1 MKTYLF
7 FFGKSQDFT
16 FEVFDEFGKVND
28 FNKIIKDFDLLESEY
43 FNIDD
48 INNTSIIAKY
58 NFVSNAGVK
67 FSMLKL
73 YSLAQAV
80 SGNRIEGSIYGV
92 ALLSE
97 RDLSF
102 SETNLSLLKQ
112 AKDEFAKLSLA
123 GLKFNK
129 SNFSEDANAIWNAI
143 VNSEAGNYF
152 RLLSYGQNIQISN
165 NRLPRAY
172 FVNSIFDTSHNFD
185 NQMGLTQRLY
195 VSNDIDHL
203 KRMQL
208 KWGNSFPVFIKSS
221 AGWESSKPK
230 SSTEDRITRE
240 SLPPESSDM
249 KSLKI
254 QLSDLQY
261 EYSQLELEAKEKI
274 KNHKSK
280 TKLFKFIIIFQLLI
294 LAGVLIFS
302 ILKKNTDN
310 KYSEF
315 NNVELNGNIINNDS
329 VTLSNEYGNKS
340 FFIDEDGKYEAL
352 KKIIINIEKLRS
364 LKSTKNFKSDS
375 VLLLSLKNNIIIAAD
390 KINMDTSL
398 VNKFY
403 LQAQKRIAK

>member
-48 INNTSIIAKY
+48 INNSSIIAKY

-129 SNFSEDANAIWNAI
+129 SNFSADANAIWNAI

-172 FVNSIFDTSHNFD
+172 FINSIFDTSHNFD

-221 AGWESSKPK
+221 AGWESSNLK
-230 SSTEDRITRE
+230 SSTEDRITPV
-240 SLPPESSDM
+240 SIPPESSDI

-254 QLSDLQY
+254 KLSDLQY

-280 TKLFKFIIIFQLLI
+280 AKLFKFIIIFQFLALTGLLI
-294 LAGVLIFS
+294 FFIFKKKIVNDQPQPSNTESSDSIAMLKEHYDKFLIVEDEGKYQD
-302 ILKKNTDN
+302 LKK
-310 KYSEF
+310 
-315 NNVELNGNIINNDS
+315 V
-329 VTLSNEYGNKS
+329 
-340 FFIDEDGKYEAL
+340 
-352 KKIIINIEKLRS
+352 IINIEKIRGIRTS
-364 LKSTKNFKSDS
+364 KNFKSDS
-375 VLLLSLKNNIIIAAD
+375 ALLINLKKDIIIAAE
-390 KINMDTSL
+390 KINFDTIL
-398 VNKFY
+398 INKFY
-403 LQAQKRIAK
+403 LEAQKRIAK

>member
-48 INNTSIIAKY
+48 INNSSIIAKY

-129 SNFSEDANAIWNAI
+129 SNFSADANAIWNAI

-172 FVNSIFDTSHNFD
+172 FINSIFDTSHNFD

-221 AGWESSKPK
+221 AGWESSNLK
-230 SSTEDRITRE
+230 SSTEDRITPV
-240 SLPPESSDM
+240 SIPPESSDI

-254 QLSDLQY
+254 KLSDLQY

-280 TKLFKFIIIFQLLI
+280 AKLFKFIIIFQFLVLTGLLI
-294 LAGVLIFS
+294 FFIFKKKIVNDQPQPSNTESSDSIAMLKEHYDKFLIVEDEGKYQD
-302 ILKKNTDN
+302 LKK
-310 KYSEF
+310 
-315 NNVELNGNIINNDS
+315 V
-329 VTLSNEYGNKS
+329 
-340 FFIDEDGKYEAL
+340 
-352 KKIIINIEKLRS
+352 IINIEKIRGIRTS
-364 LKSTKNFKSDS
+364 KNFKSDS
-375 VLLLSLKNNIIIAAD
+375 ALLINLKKDIIIAAE
-390 KINMDTSL
+390 KINFDTIL
-398 VNKFY
+398 INKFY
-403 LQAQKRIAK
+403 LEAQKRIAK

>member
-48 INNTSIIAKY
+48 INNSSIIAKY

-129 SNFSEDANAIWNAI
+129 SNFSADANAIWNAI

-172 FVNSIFDTSHNFD
+172 FINSIFDTSHNFD

-221 AGWESSKPK
+221 AGWESSNLK
-230 SSTEDRITRE
+230 SSTEDRITPV
-240 SLPPESSDM
+240 SIPPESSDI

-254 QLSDLQY
+254 KLSDLQY

-280 TKLFKFIIIFQLLI
+280 AKLFKFIIIFQFLVLTGLLI
-294 LAGVLIFS
+294 FFIFKKKIVNDQPQPSNTESSDSIAMLKEHYDKFLIVEDEGKYQD
-302 ILKKNTDN
+302 LKK
-310 KYSEF
+310 
-315 NNVELNGNIINNDS
+315 VIIH
-329 VTLSNEYGNKS
+329 
-340 FFIDEDGKYEAL
+340 
-352 KKIIINIEKLRS
+352 IEKIRGIRTS
-364 LKSTKNFKSDS
+364 KNFKSDS
-375 VLLLSLKNNIIIAAD
+375 ALLINLKKDIIIAAE
-390 KINMDTSL
+390 KINFDTIL
-398 VNKFY
+398 INKFY
-403 LQAQKRIAK
+403 LEAQKRIAK

>member
-48 INNTSIIAKY
+48 INNSSIIAKY

-112 AKDEFAKLSLA
+112 AKEEFAKLSLA

-129 SNFSEDANAIWNAI
+129 SNFSADANAIWNAI

-294 LAGVLIFS
+294 LAGVVIFS

-315 NNVELNGNIINNDS
+315 NNVELNGNVINNDS

-340 FFIDEDGKYEAL
+340 FFIDDDGKYEAL

-375 VLLLSLKNNIIIAAD
+375 ALLLSLKNNIIIAAD
-390 KINMDTSL
+390 KINVDTSL

>member
-1 MKTYLF
+1 
-7 FFGKSQDFT
+7 
-16 FEVFDEFGKVND
+16 
-28 FNKIIKDFDLLESEY
+28 
-43 FNIDD
+43 
-48 INNTSIIAKY
+48 
-58 NFVSNAGVK
+58 
-67 FSMLKL
+67 MLKL

>member
-28 FNKIIKDFDLLESEY
+28 FNKIIKDFDLLESEH

-48 INNTSIIAKY
+48 IDNNSILAKY
-58 NFVSNAGVK
+58 NFISNAGTK
-67 FSMLKL
+67 YSMLKL

-80 SGNRIEGSIYGV
+80 SGNRIEGSIFGV

-97 RDLSF
+97 RDLLF

-112 AKDEFAKLSLA
+112 AKDGFAKLSLT

-129 SNFSEDANAIWNAI
+129 SNFSADANSIWNAI

-152 RLLSYGQNIQISN
+152 KLLNYGQHIQISN
-165 NRLPRAY
+165 NRIPRAY
-172 FVNSIFDTSHNFD
+172 FVNSILDTSYNFD

-221 AGWESSKPK
+221 NGWEINKPK
-230 SSTEDRITRE
+230 SSIDNRIIPVTN
-240 SLPPESSDM
+240 SPDSSDL

-254 QLSDLQY
+254 KISDLQY

-274 KNHKSK
+274 KNHKRQSK
-280 TKLFKFIIIFQLLI
+280 LLKFIIIFQFLVIAGLLI
-294 LAGVLIFS
+294 FFIF
-302 ILKKNTDN
+302 KKNTFTEASQSSD
-310 KYSEF
+310 
-315 NNVELNGNIINNDS
+315 VETNDS
-329 VTLSNEYGNKS
+329 IAMLKEHNDKFLIIE
-340 FFIDEDGKYEAL
+340 DESKYEEL
-352 KKIIINIEKLRS
+352 KKVIINIERIRGIS
-364 LKSTKNFKSDS
+364 TTKNFKSDS
-375 VLLLSLKNNIIIAAD
+375 ALLVNLKKDIIIAAD
-390 KINMDTSL
+390 KIHFDTIL
-398 VNKFY
+398 INKFY
-403 LQAQKRIAK
+403 LQAQKRIDK